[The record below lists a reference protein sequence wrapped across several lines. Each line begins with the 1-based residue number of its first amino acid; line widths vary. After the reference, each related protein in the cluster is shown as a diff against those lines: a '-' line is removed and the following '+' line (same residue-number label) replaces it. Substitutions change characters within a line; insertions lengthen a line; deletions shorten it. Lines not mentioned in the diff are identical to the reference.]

1 MGKGRPGPD
10 TIWKKLSAYQAFQ
23 HAQLGLLVSSKQKR
37 GRYLVLKPIAS
48 RFPPRPNGAS
58 ATLKKIPKR

>member
-37 GRYLVLKPIAS
+37 GRYLILKPMVKRFAS
-48 RFPPRPNGAS
+48 RPNGAS
-58 ATLKKIPKR
+58 AVLKKIPKR